1 MKAYGHITLILALY
15 SLYASI
21 FVSIGW
27 IPGLL
32 VTSYLSWRFLSV
44 KYYEKE
50 CTIVT
55 KGKVLD
61 IRANGTFLGGMHQPL
76 HNANIAYLDRI
87 KEFKDLP
94 PSFAHGVS
102 SGDVIEI
109 KYNARKPHIAFVN
122 FL

>member
-1 MKAYGHITLILALY
+1 MKTYGQITLALALY

-27 IPGLL
+27 VPGLL
-32 VTSYLSWRFLSV
+32 VTSFLSWKFLSV
-44 KYYEKE
+44 QYYEKE
-50 CTIVT
+50 CTVIT

-94 PSFAHGVS
+94 PNFIHDVS
-102 SGDVIEI
+102 PDDIIDI